1 MLQQSHPMHPAARRP
16 ARFRRVTC
24 CSELCLWGL
33 HQAADATSRVRVK
46 RRGYMLCALP
56 TCTLQVNCSNRRP
69 QHSARRCRTRQGRLR
84 TQPCPSARV
93 AHTHV
98 RPAQLRSKL
107 AGQQACTAAA
117 CGRPSLLAAAAAAA
131 TRAAVACKAVQ
142 QEHTANGRG
151 MQAGTSS
158 AQTGEAEAR
167 ASAALGGKL
176 VQLHRQRAPL
186 ELAPVQLLR
195 AGGRPDEAGP
205 SNMALARTGI
215 RIAWV
220 RQAASVTPHALASS
234 ISEGCAATRA
244 ACASACLPHPT

>member
-1 MLQQSHPMHPAARRP
+1 
-16 ARFRRVTC
+16 
-24 CSELCLWGL
+24 
-33 HQAADATSRVRVK
+33 
-46 RRGYMLCALP
+46 
-56 TCTLQVNCSNRRP
+56 VNCSNRRP